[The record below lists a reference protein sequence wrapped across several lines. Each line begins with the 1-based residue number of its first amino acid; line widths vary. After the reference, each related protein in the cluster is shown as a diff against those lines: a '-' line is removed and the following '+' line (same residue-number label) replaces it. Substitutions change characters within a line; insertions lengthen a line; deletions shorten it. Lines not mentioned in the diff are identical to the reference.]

1 MHEPTLTRSTTAR
14 RINKPEYI
22 LRIFVAGHG
31 SKSREAGENLKALC
45 DETFPGR
52 YKIEIVD
59 ISKDPKLAI
68 EYNVIAVP
76 TVIRSLPAPIRK
88 FVGTFADENGS
99 LLRID
104 LTSNTKL

>member
-1 MHEPTLTRSTTAR
+1 MPAPKPTRSTTAR
-14 RINKPEYI
+14 PSNNPEYI
-22 LRIFVAGHG
+22 IRIFVAGHG
-31 SKSREAGENLKALC
+31 SKSQKAAENLKALC

-68 EYNVIAVP
+68 EHNVIAVP
-76 TVIRSLPAPIRK
+76 TVIRALPAPIRK

-104 LTSNTKL
+104 LTSNHRL